1 MIKIPSSYKI
11 IKKENI
17 SSIEEFKVVDTKI
30 DTEFEDEL
38 EEQLGDIVPDK
49 EEKETYDLEEI
60 KREVKKVLYKEMEEK
75 RDNIIQQAY
84 KKAEELKIEAKKQG
98 FKEGH
103 NQGYENGYKEGLR
116 KAQDE
121 AIVIKN
127 NALSLIQ
134 QSEDYV
140 SQYLDENKEKIIQLA
155 ADMAESIV
163 HHTIE
168 TSSENIFLLIKPILQ
183 SYDKKDNI
191 IISCNLENYDYI
203 KENLQEL
210 KDICPGSK
218 FVILKD
224 NNLEKNNCII
234 ENEHQIIDLQIKNQI
249 KSILEEIKDLE

>member
-30 DTEFEDEL
+30 DIEAEDEL
-38 EEQLGDIVPDK
+38 EEQLEDIVSDK

-60 KREVKKVLYKEMEEK
+60 KREVKRVLYKEMEEK